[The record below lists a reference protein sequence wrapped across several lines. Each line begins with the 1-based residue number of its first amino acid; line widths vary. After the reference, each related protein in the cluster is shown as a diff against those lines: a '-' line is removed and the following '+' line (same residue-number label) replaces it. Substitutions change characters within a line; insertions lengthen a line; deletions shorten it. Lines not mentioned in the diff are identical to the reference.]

1 MLFEAIKTSDEDKI
15 RDWSK
20 DEAWATVEEL
30 IKSQG
35 VENSTISHNTIPWQ
49 IFHALTCY
57 IMSHHIVSHTL
68 QQILLQQQVVTS
80 LQMTSHNKPD
90 ELDSRN

>member
-1 MLFEAIKTSDEDKI
+1 MRISFQNSLDMLFEAIKTSDKDKI

-35 VENSTISHNTIPWQ
+35 MENSTIPHNAIPSQ
-49 IFHALTCY
+49 IFHALTYY
-57 IMSHHIVSHTL
+57 IMSHHMVSHKL
-68 QQILLQQQVVTS
+68 QQICCFLQQT
-80 LQMTSHNKPD
+80 
-90 ELDSRN
+90 

>member
-1 MLFEAIKTSDEDKI
+1 MRISFQNSLDMLFEAIKTSDEDKI

-35 VENSTISHNTIPWQ
+35 MENSTIPHNAIPSQ
-49 IFHALTCY
+49 IFHALTYY
-57 IMSHHIVSHTL
+57 IMSHHMVSHKL
-68 QQILLQQQVVTS
+68 QQICCFLQQT
-80 LQMTSHNKPD
+80 
-90 ELDSRN
+90 